1 MTIANVSLTN
11 TFDEWRI
18 KTNQLI
24 GVYQET
30 NTLAIAAYDSTNTVT
45 FTAANLAANVLV
57 SNTIILT
64 AITNTVNTAVPIV
77 MTTNTQIITLITDSA
92 NTTANNINYAEVIL
106 SNSAIIDQINFTTTT
121 IVTNTIS
128 SNATILTLI
137 SDSANVVASNV
148 DYASIILANSSIMNE
163 INLAASAAA
172 SNAIT
177 SNTIVIDT
185 VYTNANNIVYDFINS
200 TDVGASFVQ
209 ANTAYLVA
217 NAAFAQSNLVFGVAN
232 SSFAQSNLV
241 FGVANSSFAQSNL
254 VFGVANAAFEK
265 ANTSSGSTITLNDDT
280 VDETRYIGFVNAIS
294 GNASTIN
301 VSSTKLTF
309 NPNTGILS
317 ATIFN
322 SLSDSSLK
330 DNVIRIGGALVT
342 INSLEGVSFQ
352 WKNNGMRSYGVIAQ
366 DLEKHIPDLVGN
378 VNGTKNVNYDGII
391 AFLIEAIK
399 ELSRKLD
406 AK

>member
-241 FGVANSSFAQSNL
+241 FGVAN
-254 VFGVANAAFEK
+254 AAFEK